1 MKGRLLPFSR
11 IHWSVRCE
19 LTLPVTSEPG
29 LMFRER
35 PLNSNTPD

>member
-1 MKGRLLPFSR
+1 MKGSLLPFYHIR
-11 IHWSVRCE
+11 RSVQCE